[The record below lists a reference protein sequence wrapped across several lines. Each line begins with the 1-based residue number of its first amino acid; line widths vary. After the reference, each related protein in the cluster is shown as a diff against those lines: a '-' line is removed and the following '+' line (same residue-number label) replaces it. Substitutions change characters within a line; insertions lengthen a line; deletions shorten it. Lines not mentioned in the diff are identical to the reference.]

1 MPPEESTYPGH
12 WLAIAE
18 KDLIRVDRLLDVG
31 DPEGAG
37 FHLQQAVEKYL
48 KAFLLSQGWQL
59 RRIHSLD
66 ALLDDTL
73 HHDSLLEDYRAV
85 CQKITAYYF
94 LERYPVALDVSL
106 TVEEVRTSK
115 DQAGPL
121 IERLVAAT
129 KSPSR

>member
-1 MPPEESTYPGH
+1 MPPEESSYPAD

-18 KDLIRVDRLLDVG
+18 KDLVRVDRLLDMG

-66 ALLDDTL
+66 ALLDDAL
-73 HHDSLLEDYRAV
+73 PHDSSLDDYRAI

-94 LERYPVALDVSL
+94 LERYPMAMDISL
-106 TVEEVRTSK
+106 TVEEVRTSR

-121 IERLVAAT
+121 IERLVAAI
-129 KSPSR
+129 KSTSR

>member
-1 MPPEESTYPGH
+1 MPPEESSYPAH

-18 KDLIRVDRLLDVG
+18 KDLVRVDRLLDVK

-37 FHLQQAVEKYL
+37 FHLQQAVEKFL

-73 HHDSLLEDYRAV
+73 PHDSSLEDYRAV

-94 LERYPVALDVSL
+94 LERYPVAMDISL
-106 TVEEVRTSK
+106 TVEEVRTSR
-115 DQAGPL
+115 DQARPL

-129 KSPSR
+129 KHPSR